1 MNPRLRCAIYTRK
14 STEEGLDQSFN
25 SLDAQREACE
35 AYILSQ
41 AGEGWQCIPDLYD
54 DGGWSG
60 GNMERPALQ
69 KLLTDI
75 RQGRIDIVVVYKVDR
90 LTRSLMDF
98 ARIVEVFD
106 ASKVSF
112 VSVTQAFNTT
122 SSMGR
127 LTLNVLLSFAQFE
140 REVTGE
146 RIRDK
151 VAASKARGMW
161 MGGNI
166 PLGYDLADRQL
177 VINPE
182 EAALIQH
189 IYERYLALKSLPAL
203 ARDLTGSGFMTKRW
217 TSRAGVTHGGIPFNC
232 SGLSLILRNRLYLGE
247 IVHKGK
253 AHAGVHEA
261 IIDPDIFGAVQAQLA
276 DNHHKRVA
284 RKTRAAAS
292 PLTDKL
298 FDGDGQHMRPSF
310 SYGRGRTMYRYYV
323 SECLLPNGKPIN
335 DGNQSGIRLNAVHIE
350 KQLATVLA
358 PLLPVGAPHDHVFEA
373 IAKAVVYRGEVT
385 VSLLVERLAQDKMD
399 EELLLKRARHE
410 VDGKAARQG
419 AHLVVSISLKP
430 RRRGRQAAVD
440 GIMGPSSEPNPAL
453 VALLRTAHTKLRAVN
468 ASPLAPAAHASME
481 APSDAWRR
489 KRLAFGLLAPDI
501 QRGILRGELGAA
513 MDVAD
518 LLERDIPVDWEEQ
531 RALFAQRE
539 IGQKPYAGCHNG

>member
-1 MNPRLRCAIYTRK
+1 MSARLRCAIYTRK

-41 AGEGWQCIPDLYD
+41 AGEGWQCLPDLYD

-60 GNMERPALQ
+60 GNMERPALHR
-69 KLLTDI
+69 LLTDI
-75 RQGRIDIVVVYKVDR
+75 KQGRIDIVVVYKVDR

-177 VINPE
+177 VINPD
-182 EAALIQH
+182 EAALIRH
-189 IYERYLALKSLPAL
+189 IYARYLALKSLPAL
-203 ARDLTGSGFMTKRW
+203 ARDLTRAGFMTKRW
-217 TSRAGVTHGGIPFNC
+217 TSRAGASHGGFPFNC
-232 SGLSLILRNRLYLGE
+232 SGLSLILHNRLYLGE

-253 AHAGVHEA
+253 THAGMHDRIV
-261 IIDPDIFGAVQAQLA
+261 DPGLFDAVQTQLA
-276 DNHHKRVA
+276 ANHHQRTT
-284 RKTRAAAS
+284 RKARAAAS
-292 PLTDKL
+292 PLTGKL
-298 FDGDGQHMRPSF
+298 FDADGQPMRPSF
-310 SYGRGRTMYRYYV
+310 SYGRGKVMYRYYV
-323 SECLLPNGKPIN
+323 SECLLPTATSVST
-335 DGNQSGIRLNAVHIE
+335 DNQSGIRLNAANIE
-350 KQLATVLA
+350 RQLLQALA
-358 PLLPVGAPHDHVFEA
+358 PLLPSGAMPDILFEA
-373 IAKAVVYRGEVT
+373 INKAVVYQTDVHLALHVNTLANDHLDGE
-385 VSLLVERLAQDKMD
+385 M
-399 EELLLKRARHE
+399 LLKRTQNE
-410 VDGKAARQG
+410 VDNRATRVGPYL
-419 AHLVVSISLKP
+419 HLSVPLRP
-430 RRRGRQAAVD
+430 QRRGRQTGRQHIAHQLGAID
-440 GIMGPSSEPNPAL
+440 AGLA
-453 VALLRTAHTKLRAVN
+453 ALLRMAHGKLEACD
-468 ASPLAPAAHASME
+468 ASPLAPARHSQMQAPTHA
-481 APSDAWRR
+481 WIR

-501 QRGILRGELGAA
+501 QKAILQVMPLSTRAA
-513 MDVAD
+513 SDWI
-518 LLERDIPVDWEEQ
+518 ETDIPLDWEEQ
-531 RALFAQRE
+531 RALFHL
-539 IGQKPYAGCHNG
+539 IT